1 MKWIALLHGIASW
14 FDVVFNGSEHV
25 VVLSTAPSS
34 PGTHWY
40 QCRLLFENPLA
51 VNKGQQVSGKIV
63 MDVNDNKSYNIKVD
77 SMPPSRGAMTPLAWI
92 DNCTPKIST
101 SGYYHLHDQYCY
113 VCPPLP
119 PLIATDPL
127 QLHEHRRDD
136 LLRNRTTGSG
146 LSSVICEIMLL
157 FSLFVS
163 IPCSL
168 MYNYNI

>member
-119 PLIATDPL
+119 SPDR
-127 QLHEHRRDD
+127 HRPPTTTRAPRRRPTKKSNDRKRSFECD
-136 LLRNRTTGSG
+136 LWNYAS
-146 LSSVICEIMLL
+146 LL
-157 FSLFVS
+157 FVCIYSVFSDV
-163 IPCSL
+163 
-168 MYNYNI
+168 